1 MSAAEEEK
9 LKLAVNSLSDY
20 VTCNEL
26 YEDHECSE
34 WSASTWD
41 TDII

>member
-1 MSAAEEEK
+1 MSAAEK
-9 LKLAVNSLSDY
+9 KRFKSAVNSLSDY
-20 VTCNEL
+20 VTCDEL

-34 WSASTWD
+34 WSVSAWD